1 MIRRRIP
8 LLLAVLPAL
17 VFLTTGEPEAAGG
30 GLRDFLGRVV
40 NFLVLAGGLGF
51 LLFKPLRSFLARQGE
66 NIAKSLAA
74 AEEARLEAGRK
85 YEAARGKMAD
95 LDREARELR
104 DGAGEEARLE
114 RERIVRLAVADADRV
129 KRMAAEEVELQRRAA
144 VKELRAHAADRLVAL
159 AEQRLRESLTAED
172 QARLVDA
179 SIERLVVMHEGP
191 RAR

>member
-17 VFLTTGEPEAAGG
+17 VFLTTGEGEAAGG
-30 GLRDFLGRVV
+30 GLRDLLGRVV
-40 NFLVLAGGLGF
+40 NFLVLAGGLAF
-51 LLFKPLRSFLARQGE
+51 LLVKPLRAMLAKQGKDV
-66 NIAKSLAA
+66 AAALAS

-85 YEAARGKMAD
+85 YEDARGKLAG

-104 DGAGEEARLE
+104 DRAGEEARLE
-114 RERIVRLAVADADRV
+114 RDRIARLAAADADRI
-129 KRMAAEEVELQRRAA
+129 KRLTAEEVEVQRRAA
-144 VKELRAHAADRLVAL
+144 LKELRAHAADRLIAL

-179 SIERLVVMHEGP
+179 SIERLAVTHEGP